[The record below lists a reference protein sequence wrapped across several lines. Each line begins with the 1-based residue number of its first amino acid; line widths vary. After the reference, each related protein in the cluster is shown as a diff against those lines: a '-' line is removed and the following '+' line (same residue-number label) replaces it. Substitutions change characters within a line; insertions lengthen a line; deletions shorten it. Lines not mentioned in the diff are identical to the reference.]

1 MFSPLQLQQMAMSDY
16 EHAQS
21 KARKRH
27 LTALLLRRRT
37 DLLSLDSIL
46 NCLSTNGQ
54 HSIGLVTVAV
64 EKIIGT
70 VNRNQDFDN
79 EFWPRR
85 EATTMHRWISI
96 VKAFYLGQHLPPI
109 ELRKVGEAYFVV
121 DGHHRVSV
129 ARQQGQMFIDAY
141 VTELDAR
148 EEELKKLG
156 IAGA

>member
-21 KARKRH
+21 KARQRH

-46 NCLSTNGQ
+46 NRLSTHGQ
-54 HSIGLVTVAV
+54 HSIGLVTVTV

-70 VNRNQDFDN
+70 VNRNEDFDN

-85 EATTMHRWISI
+85 QETTMHRWLSI
-96 VKAFYLGQHLPPI
+96 VKARYLGEHLPPI
-109 ELRKVGEAYFVV
+109 ELRKVGDAYFVV

-129 ARQQGQMFIDAY
+129 ARQQGQMYIDAY
-141 VTELDAR
+141 VTELDAPV
-148 EEELKKLG
+148 EELQKLG